1 MALVIKLRRGTTG
14 QWAGSSR
21 VLQIG
26 ELGLDTTLNKIKS
39 GDGTSLWG
47 SLPFLNVLPSELTE
61 LSQDA
66 VNAALVAGTGL
77 SKTYNDGANTIT
89 LNIDTATIAT
99 TNYVDSAITGV
110 NNQSGTTYVLVSD
123 IGVADGVASLDP
135 DGKVPD
141 SQIPA
146 AIARDSE
153 LSSHTS
159 ASTSVHG
166 IADTSALATKTYADN
181 AASTAAAAVVAAAP
195 AALNTLNELAAALG
209 NDASYAST
217 ITTALA
223 TKAATADI
231 AELAQD
237 AVGGSLSNLF
247 VYNDSTGGITLDNAK
262 VSDFLMDGASGNSYG
277 LIGTSAYLD
286 VKNTNGYNK
295 EIELDITAVEAKL
308 VTDGFAKLNS
318 PTFTGTVAG
327 ITSTMVGLG
336 NVDNVSTATIYS
348 NQYVLVTGTSRTI
361 SSTTDKFNVVEFNS
375 SNPITVTIPNDTQD
389 AGWPIGSSVEIRQ
402 IGTGQI
408 SVTKDAAVTYYAP
421 DSQFKSRVQ
430 WSSLFLEKRAANS
443 WLVTGDAT
451 A

>member
-47 SLPFLNVLPSELTE
+47 ALPFLNVLPSELTE

-89 LNIDTATIAT
+89 LNVDTATIAT

-123 IGVADGVASLDP
+123 VGSADGVASLGP
-135 DGKVPD
+135 DGKIPD
-141 SQIPA
+141 SEIPA

-181 AASTAAAAVVAAAP
+181 AASTAAAAIVAAAP
-195 AALNTLNELAAALG
+195 DALNTLNELAAALG

-217 ITTALA
+217 ITTALG
-223 TKAATADI
+223 TKAPI
-231 AELAQD
+231 A
-237 AVGGSLSNLF
+237 
-247 VYNDSTGGITLDNAK
+247 
-262 VSDFLMDGASGNSYG
+262 
-277 LIGTSAYLD
+277 
-286 VKNTNGYNK
+286 
-295 EIELDITAVEAKL
+295 
-308 VTDGFAKLNS
+308 S
-318 PTFTGTVAG
+318 PTFTGTVSG
-327 ITSTMVGLG
+327 VTKTHVGLG
-336 NVDNVSTATIYS
+336 NVDNTTDANKPISTATQTALDLKLASATASSTYAPIASPTFTGTVGGVTKAMVGLSDVDNVSTTTIYS

-389 AGWPIGSSVEIRQ
+389 AGWPVGSSVEIRQ

-408 SVTKDAAVTYYAP
+408 SIAKDAAVTYYAP

>member
-1 MALVIKLRRGTTG
+1 MAIVIKLRRGTTG

-89 LNIDTATIAT
+89 LNVDTATIAT
-99 TNYVDSAITGV
+99 TNYVDRAITGV
-110 NNQSGTTYVLVSD
+110 NNQSGATYVLVSD
-123 IGVADGVASLDP
+123 VGSADGVASLGP
-135 DGKVPD
+135 DGKIPD
-141 SQIPA
+141 SEIPA

-181 AASTAAAAVVAAAP
+181 AASTAAAAIVAAAP
-195 AALNTLNELAAALG
+195 DALNTLNELAAALG

-217 ITTALA
+217 ITTALG
-223 TKAATADI
+223 TKAPI
-231 AELAQD
+231 A
-237 AVGGSLSNLF
+237 
-247 VYNDSTGGITLDNAK
+247 
-262 VSDFLMDGASGNSYG
+262 
-277 LIGTSAYLD
+277 
-286 VKNTNGYNK
+286 
-295 EIELDITAVEAKL
+295 
-308 VTDGFAKLNS
+308 S
-318 PTFTGTVAG
+318 PTFTGTVSG
-327 ITSTMVGLG
+327 VTKTHVGLG
-336 NVDNVSTATIYS
+336 NVDNTTDANKPISTATQTALDLKLASATASSTYAPIASPTFTGTVGGVTKAMVGLSDVDNVSTTTIYS

-389 AGWPIGSSVEIRQ
+389 AGWPVGSSVEIRQ

>member
-1 MALVIKLRRGTTG
+1 MAIVIKLRRGTTG

-89 LNIDTATIAT
+89 LNVDTATIAT

-123 IGVADGVASLDP
+123 VGSADGVASLGP
-135 DGKVPD
+135 DGKIPD
-141 SQIPA
+141 SEIPA

-181 AASTAAAAVVAAAP
+181 AASTAAAAIVAAAP
-195 AALNTLNELAAALG
+195 DALNTLNELAAALG

-217 ITTALA
+217 ITTALG
-223 TKAATADI
+223 TKAPI
-231 AELAQD
+231 A
-237 AVGGSLSNLF
+237 
-247 VYNDSTGGITLDNAK
+247 
-262 VSDFLMDGASGNSYG
+262 
-277 LIGTSAYLD
+277 
-286 VKNTNGYNK
+286 
-295 EIELDITAVEAKL
+295 
-308 VTDGFAKLNS
+308 S
-318 PTFTGTVAG
+318 PTFTGTVSG
-327 ITSTMVGLG
+327 VTKTHVGLG
-336 NVDNVSTATIYS
+336 NVDNTTDANKPISTATQTALDLKLASATASTTYAPLASPTFTGTVGGVTKAMVGLSDVDNVSTTTIYS

-389 AGWPIGSSVEIRQ
+389 AGWPVGSSVEIRQ

>member
-47 SLPFLNVLPSELTE
+47 ALPFLNVLPSELTE

-89 LNIDTATIAT
+89 LNVDTATIAT

-123 IGVADGVASLDP
+123 VGSADGVASLGP
-135 DGKVPD
+135 DGKIPD
-141 SQIPA
+141 SEIPA

-195 AALNTLNELAAALG
+195 TALNTLNELAAALG

-217 ITTALA
+217 ITTALG
-223 TKAATADI
+223 TKAPI
-231 AELAQD
+231 A
-237 AVGGSLSNLF
+237 
-247 VYNDSTGGITLDNAK
+247 
-262 VSDFLMDGASGNSYG
+262 
-277 LIGTSAYLD
+277 
-286 VKNTNGYNK
+286 
-295 EIELDITAVEAKL
+295 
-308 VTDGFAKLNS
+308 S
-318 PTFTGTVAG
+318 PTFTGTVSG
-327 ITSTMVGLG
+327 ITRSMVGLG
-336 NVDNVSTATIYS
+336 NVDNTTDANKPISTATQTALDLKIASATAATTYAPIASPTFTGTVSGVTKAMVGLSDVDNVSTATIYS

-389 AGWPIGSSVEIRQ
+389 AGWPVGSSVEIRQ

-408 SVTKDAAVTYYAP
+408 SIAKDAAVTYYAP

>member
-89 LNIDTATIAT
+89 LNVDTATIAT

-181 AASTAAAAVVAAAP
+181 AASTAAAAIVAAAP
-195 AALNTLNELAAALG
+195 DALNTLNELAAALG

-217 ITTALA
+217 ITTALG
-223 TKAATADI
+223 TKAPI
-231 AELAQD
+231 A
-237 AVGGSLSNLF
+237 
-247 VYNDSTGGITLDNAK
+247 
-262 VSDFLMDGASGNSYG
+262 
-277 LIGTSAYLD
+277 
-286 VKNTNGYNK
+286 
-295 EIELDITAVEAKL
+295 
-308 VTDGFAKLNS
+308 S
-318 PTFTGTVAG
+318 PTFTGTVSG
-327 ITSTMVGLG
+327 
-336 NVDNVSTATIYS
+336 
-348 NQYVLVTGTSRTI
+348 
-361 SSTTDKFNVVEFNS
+361 
-375 SNPITVTIPNDTQD
+375 
-389 AGWPIGSSVEIRQ
+389 
-402 IGTGQI
+402 
-408 SVTKDAAVTYYAP
+408 VTKTHVA
-421 DSQFKSRVQ
+421 SR
-430 WSSLFLEKRAANS
+430 KC
-443 WLVTGDAT
+443 
-451 A
+451 

>member
-47 SLPFLNVLPSELTE
+47 ALPFLNILPSELTE

-89 LNIDTATIAT
+89 LNVDTATIAT

-123 IGVADGVASLDP
+123 VGSADGVASLGP
-135 DGKVPD
+135 DGKIPD
-141 SQIPA
+141 SEIPA

-181 AASTAAAAVVAAAP
+181 AASTAAAAIVAAAP
-195 AALNTLNELAAALG
+195 DALNTLNELAAALG

-217 ITTALA
+217 ITTALG
-223 TKAATADI
+223 TKAPI
-231 AELAQD
+231 A
-237 AVGGSLSNLF
+237 
-247 VYNDSTGGITLDNAK
+247 
-262 VSDFLMDGASGNSYG
+262 
-277 LIGTSAYLD
+277 
-286 VKNTNGYNK
+286 
-295 EIELDITAVEAKL
+295 
-308 VTDGFAKLNS
+308 S

-327 ITSTMVGLG
+327 VTKTHVGLG
-336 NVDNVSTATIYS
+336 NVDNTTDANKPISTATQTALDLKLASATASTTYAPIASPTFTGTVGGVTKAMVGLSDVDNVSTTTIYS

>member
-89 LNIDTATIAT
+89 LNVDTATIAT

-141 SQIPA
+141 SQISA

-181 AASTAAAAVVAAAP
+181 AASTAAAAIVAAAP
-195 AALNTLNELAAALG
+195 DALNTLNELAAALG

-217 ITTALA
+217 ITTALG
-223 TKAATADI
+223 TKAPI
-231 AELAQD
+231 A
-237 AVGGSLSNLF
+237 
-247 VYNDSTGGITLDNAK
+247 
-262 VSDFLMDGASGNSYG
+262 
-277 LIGTSAYLD
+277 
-286 VKNTNGYNK
+286 
-295 EIELDITAVEAKL
+295 
-308 VTDGFAKLNS
+308 S
-318 PTFTGTVAG
+318 PTFTGTVSG
-327 ITSTMVGLG
+327 VTKTHVGLG
-336 NVDNVSTATIYS
+336 NVDNTTDANKPISTATQTALDLKLSSATASTTYAPIASPTFTGTVGGVTKAMVGLSDVDNVSTTTIYS

-389 AGWPIGSSVEIRQ
+389 AGWPVGSSVEIRQ

>member
-47 SLPFLNVLPSELTE
+47 ALPFLNILPSELTE

-89 LNIDTATIAT
+89 LNVDTATIAT

-123 IGVADGVASLDP
+123 VGSADGVASLGP
-135 DGKVPD
+135 DGKIPD
-141 SQIPA
+141 SEIPA

-181 AASTAAAAVVAAAP
+181 AASTAAAAIVAAAP
-195 AALNTLNELAAALG
+195 DALNTLNELAAALG

-217 ITTALA
+217 ITTALG
-223 TKAATADI
+223 TKAPI
-231 AELAQD
+231 A
-237 AVGGSLSNLF
+237 
-247 VYNDSTGGITLDNAK
+247 
-262 VSDFLMDGASGNSYG
+262 
-277 LIGTSAYLD
+277 
-286 VKNTNGYNK
+286 
-295 EIELDITAVEAKL
+295 
-308 VTDGFAKLNS
+308 S
-318 PTFTGTVAG
+318 PTFTGTVSG
-327 ITSTMVGLG
+327 VTKTHVGLG
-336 NVDNVSTATIYS
+336 NVDNTTDANKPISTATQTALDLKLASATASTTYAPIASPTFTGTVGGVTKAMVGLSDVDNVSTTTIYS

>member
-1 MALVIKLRRGTTG
+1 MAVVVKLRRGTTG

-89 LNIDTATIAT
+89 LNVDTATIAT

-123 IGVADGVASLDP
+123 VGSADGVASLGP
-135 DGKVPD
+135 DGKIPD
-141 SQIPA
+141 SEIPA

-181 AASTAAAAVVAAAP
+181 AASTAAAAIVAAAP
-195 AALNTLNELAAALG
+195 DALNTLNELAAALG

-217 ITTALA
+217 ITTALG
-223 TKAATADI
+223 TKAPI
-231 AELAQD
+231 A
-237 AVGGSLSNLF
+237 
-247 VYNDSTGGITLDNAK
+247 
-262 VSDFLMDGASGNSYG
+262 
-277 LIGTSAYLD
+277 
-286 VKNTNGYNK
+286 
-295 EIELDITAVEAKL
+295 
-308 VTDGFAKLNS
+308 S
-318 PTFTGTVAG
+318 PTFTGTVSG
-327 ITSTMVGLG
+327 VTKTHVGLG
-336 NVDNVSTATIYS
+336 NVDNTTDANKPISTATQTALDLKLASATASSTYAPIASPTFTGTVGGVTKAMVGLSDVDNVSTTTIYS

-389 AGWPIGSSVEIRQ
+389 AGWPVGSSVEIRQ

>member
-123 IGVADGVASLDP
+123 VGSADGVASLGP
-135 DGKVPD
+135 DGKIPD
-141 SQIPA
+141 SEIPA

-181 AASTAAAAVVAAAP
+181 AASTAAAAIVAAAP
-195 AALNTLNELAAALG
+195 DALNTLNELAAALG

-217 ITTALA
+217 ITTALG
-223 TKAATADI
+223 TKAPI
-231 AELAQD
+231 A
-237 AVGGSLSNLF
+237 
-247 VYNDSTGGITLDNAK
+247 
-262 VSDFLMDGASGNSYG
+262 
-277 LIGTSAYLD
+277 
-286 VKNTNGYNK
+286 
-295 EIELDITAVEAKL
+295 
-308 VTDGFAKLNS
+308 S
-318 PTFTGTVAG
+318 PTFTGTVSG
-327 ITSTMVGLG
+327 VTKTHVGLG
-336 NVDNVSTATIYS
+336 NVDNTTDANKPISTATQTALDLKLASATASSTYAPIASPTFTGTVGGVTKAMVGLSDVDNVSTTTIYS

-389 AGWPIGSSVEIRQ
+389 AGWPVGSSVEIRQ

>member
-39 GDGTSLWG
+39 GDGASLWG

-89 LNIDTATIAT
+89 LNVDTATIAT
-99 TNYVDSAITGV
+99 TNYVDSAITSV

-123 IGVADGVASLDP
+123 VGSADGVASLGP
-135 DGKVPD
+135 DGKILD
-141 SQIPA
+141 SEIPA

-181 AASTAAAAVVAAAP
+181 AASTAAAAIVAAAP
-195 AALNTLNELAAALG
+195 DALNTLNELAAALG

-217 ITTALA
+217 ITTALG
-223 TKAATADI
+223 TKAPIASPTFTGTVSGVTKTHVGLGNVDNTTDANKPISTATQTALDLKLDSATASTTYAPI
-231 AELAQD
+231 A
-237 AVGGSLSNLF
+237 
-247 VYNDSTGGITLDNAK
+247 
-262 VSDFLMDGASGNSYG
+262 
-277 LIGTSAYLD
+277 
-286 VKNTNGYNK
+286 
-295 EIELDITAVEAKL
+295 
-308 VTDGFAKLNS
+308 S

-336 NVDNVSTATIYS
+336 NVDNVSTTTIYS

-389 AGWPIGSSVEIRQ
+389 AGWPVGSSVEIRQ

>member
-14 QWAGSSR
+14 QWTGSSR

-47 SLPFLNVLPSELTE
+47 ALPFLNVLPSELTE

-89 LNIDTATIAT
+89 LNVDTVTIAT
-99 TNYVDSAITGV
+99 TSYVDTAITGV

-123 IGVADGVASLDP
+123 VGSADGVASLGP
-135 DGKVPD
+135 DGKIPD
-141 SQIPA
+141 SEIPA

-181 AASTAAAAVVAAAP
+181 AASTAAAAIVAAAP
-195 AALNTLNELAAALG
+195 DALNTLNELAAALG

-217 ITTALA
+217 ITTALG
-223 TKAATADI
+223 TKAPI
-231 AELAQD
+231 A
-237 AVGGSLSNLF
+237 
-247 VYNDSTGGITLDNAK
+247 
-262 VSDFLMDGASGNSYG
+262 
-277 LIGTSAYLD
+277 
-286 VKNTNGYNK
+286 
-295 EIELDITAVEAKL
+295 
-308 VTDGFAKLNS
+308 S

-327 ITSTMVGLG
+327 VTKTHVGLG
-336 NVDNVSTATIYS
+336 NVDNTTDANKPISTATQTALDLKLASATASTTYATIASPTFTGTVGGVTKAMVGLSDVDNVSTTTIYS

-389 AGWPIGSSVEIRQ
+389 AGWPVGSSVEIRQ

>member
-89 LNIDTATIAT
+89 LNVDTATIAT

-123 IGVADGVASLDP
+123 VGSADGVASLGP
-135 DGKVPD
+135 DGKIPD
-141 SQIPA
+141 SEIPA

-181 AASTAAAAVVAAAP
+181 AASTAAAAIVAAAP
-195 AALNTLNELAAALG
+195 DALNTLNELAAALG

-217 ITTALA
+217 ITTALG
-223 TKAATADI
+223 TKAPI
-231 AELAQD
+231 A
-237 AVGGSLSNLF
+237 
-247 VYNDSTGGITLDNAK
+247 
-262 VSDFLMDGASGNSYG
+262 
-277 LIGTSAYLD
+277 
-286 VKNTNGYNK
+286 
-295 EIELDITAVEAKL
+295 
-308 VTDGFAKLNS
+308 S
-318 PTFTGTVAG
+318 PTFTGTVSG
-327 ITSTMVGLG
+327 VTKTHVGLG
-336 NVDNVSTATIYS
+336 NVDNTTDANKPISTATQTALDLKLASATASSTYAPIASPTFTGTVGGVTKAMVGLSDVDNVSTTTIYS

>member
-47 SLPFLNVLPSELTE
+47 ALPFLNVLPSELTE

-89 LNIDTATIAT
+89 LNVDTATIAT
-99 TNYVDSAITGV
+99 TSYVDSAITGV

-123 IGVADGVASLDP
+123 VGSADGVASLGP
-135 DGKVPD
+135 DGKIPD
-141 SQIPA
+141 SEIPS

-181 AASTAAAAVVAAAP
+181 AASTAAAAIVAAAP
-195 AALNTLNELAAALG
+195 DALNTLNELAAALG

-217 ITTALA
+217 ITTALG
-223 TKAATADI
+223 TKAPI
-231 AELAQD
+231 A
-237 AVGGSLSNLF
+237 
-247 VYNDSTGGITLDNAK
+247 
-262 VSDFLMDGASGNSYG
+262 
-277 LIGTSAYLD
+277 
-286 VKNTNGYNK
+286 
-295 EIELDITAVEAKL
+295 
-308 VTDGFAKLNS
+308 S

-327 ITSTMVGLG
+327 VTKTHVGLG
-336 NVDNVSTATIYS
+336 NVDNTTDANKPISTATQTALDLKLASATASTTYAPIASPTFTGTVGGVTKAMVGLSDVDNISTTTIYS

-389 AGWPIGSSVEIRQ
+389 SGWPVGSSVEIRQ

>member
-89 LNIDTATIAT
+89 LNVDTATIAT

-110 NNQSGTTYVLVSD
+110 NNQSGSTYVLVSD
-123 IGVADGVASLDP
+123 VGSADGVASLGP
-135 DGKVPD
+135 DGKIPD
-141 SQIPA
+141 SEIPA

-181 AASTAAAAVVAAAP
+181 AASTAAAAIVAAAP
-195 AALNTLNELAAALG
+195 DALNTLNELAAALG

-217 ITTALA
+217 ITTALG
-223 TKAATADI
+223 TKAPI
-231 AELAQD
+231 A
-237 AVGGSLSNLF
+237 
-247 VYNDSTGGITLDNAK
+247 
-262 VSDFLMDGASGNSYG
+262 
-277 LIGTSAYLD
+277 
-286 VKNTNGYNK
+286 
-295 EIELDITAVEAKL
+295 
-308 VTDGFAKLNS
+308 S
-318 PTFTGTVAG
+318 PTFTGTVSG
-327 ITSTMVGLG
+327 VTKTHVGLG
-336 NVDNVSTATIYS
+336 NVDNTTDANKPISTATQTALDLKLASATASSTYAPIASPTFTGTVGGVTKAMVGLSDVDNVSTTTIYS

-389 AGWPIGSSVEIRQ
+389 AGWPVGSSVEIRQ

>member
-89 LNIDTATIAT
+89 LNVDTATIAT
-99 TNYVDSAITGV
+99 TSYVDSAITGV

-123 IGVADGVASLDP
+123 VGSADGVASLGP
-135 DGKVPD
+135 DGKIPD
-141 SQIPA
+141 SEIPA

-181 AASTAAAAVVAAAP
+181 AASTAAAAIVAAAP
-195 AALNTLNELAAALG
+195 DALNTLNELAAALG

-217 ITTALA
+217 ITTALG
-223 TKAATADI
+223 TKAPI
-231 AELAQD
+231 A
-237 AVGGSLSNLF
+237 
-247 VYNDSTGGITLDNAK
+247 
-262 VSDFLMDGASGNSYG
+262 
-277 LIGTSAYLD
+277 
-286 VKNTNGYNK
+286 
-295 EIELDITAVEAKL
+295 
-308 VTDGFAKLNS
+308 S
-318 PTFTGTVAG
+318 PTFTGTVSG
-327 ITSTMVGLG
+327 VTKTHVGLG
-336 NVDNVSTATIYS
+336 NVDNTTDANKPISTATQTALDLKLASATASTTYAPIASPTFTGTVGGVTKAMVGLSDVDNISTTTIYS

-389 AGWPIGSSVEIRQ
+389 AGWPVGSSVEIRQ

-408 SVTKDAAVTYYAP
+408 SIAKDAAVTYYAP

>member
-89 LNIDTATIAT
+89 LNVDTATIAT
-99 TNYVDSAITGV
+99 TNYVDTAITGV
-110 NNQSGTTYVLVSD
+110 NNQSGTTYVLVSEV
-123 IGVADGVASLDP
+123 GVADGVASLGP
-135 DGKVPD
+135 DGKIPD
-141 SQIPA
+141 SEIPA

-181 AASTAAAAVVAAAP
+181 AASTAAAAIVAAAP
-195 AALNTLNELAAALG
+195 DALNTLNELAAALG

-217 ITTALA
+217 ITTALG
-223 TKAATADI
+223 TKAPIASPTFTGTVSGVTKTHVGLGNVDNTTDANKPISTATQTALDLKLASATASTTYAPI
-231 AELAQD
+231 A
-237 AVGGSLSNLF
+237 
-247 VYNDSTGGITLDNAK
+247 
-262 VSDFLMDGASGNSYG
+262 
-277 LIGTSAYLD
+277 
-286 VKNTNGYNK
+286 
-295 EIELDITAVEAKL
+295 
-308 VTDGFAKLNS
+308 S

-389 AGWPIGSSVEIRQ
+389 AGWPVGSSVEIRQ

>member
-89 LNIDTATIAT
+89 LNVDTATIAT

-123 IGVADGVASLDP
+123 VGSADGVASLGP
-135 DGKVPD
+135 DGKIPD
-141 SQIPA
+141 SEIPA

-195 AALNTLNELAAALG
+195 TALNTLNELAAALG

-217 ITTALA
+217 ITTALG
-223 TKAATADI
+223 TKAPI
-231 AELAQD
+231 A
-237 AVGGSLSNLF
+237 
-247 VYNDSTGGITLDNAK
+247 
-262 VSDFLMDGASGNSYG
+262 
-277 LIGTSAYLD
+277 
-286 VKNTNGYNK
+286 
-295 EIELDITAVEAKL
+295 
-308 VTDGFAKLNS
+308 S
-318 PTFTGTVAG
+318 PTFTGTVSG
-327 ITSTMVGLG
+327 ITRSMVGLG
-336 NVDNVSTATIYS
+336 NVDNTTDANKPISTATQTALDLKIASSTAATTYAPIASPTFTGTVSGVTKAMVGLSDVDNVSTATIYS

-389 AGWPIGSSVEIRQ
+389 AGWPVGSSVEIRQ

>member
-1 MALVIKLRRGTTG
+1 MAIVIKLRRGTTG

-89 LNIDTATIAT
+89 LNVDTATIAT

-123 IGVADGVASLDP
+123 VGSADGVASLGP
-135 DGKVPD
+135 DGKIPD
-141 SQIPA
+141 SEIPA

-181 AASTAAAAVVAAAP
+181 AASTAAAAIVAAAP
-195 AALNTLNELAAALG
+195 DALNTLNELAAALG

-217 ITTALA
+217 ITTALG
-223 TKAATADI
+223 TKAPI
-231 AELAQD
+231 A
-237 AVGGSLSNLF
+237 
-247 VYNDSTGGITLDNAK
+247 
-262 VSDFLMDGASGNSYG
+262 
-277 LIGTSAYLD
+277 
-286 VKNTNGYNK
+286 
-295 EIELDITAVEAKL
+295 
-308 VTDGFAKLNS
+308 S
-318 PTFTGTVAG
+318 PTFTGTVSG
-327 ITSTMVGLG
+327 VTKTHVGLG
-336 NVDNVSTATIYS
+336 NVDNTTDANKPISTATQTALDLKLASATASTTYAPLASPTFTGTVGGVTKAMVGLSDVDNVSTTTIYS

-389 AGWPIGSSVEIRQ
+389 AGWPVGSSVEIRQ

-408 SVTKDAAVTYYAP
+408 SIAKDAAVTYYAP

>member
-14 QWAGSSR
+14 QWSTSSR

-89 LNIDTATIAT
+89 LNVDTATIAT

-123 IGVADGVASLDP
+123 VGSADGVASLGP
-135 DGKVPD
+135 DGKIPD
-141 SQIPA
+141 SEIPA

-195 AALNTLNELAAALG
+195 TALNTLNELAAALG

-217 ITTALA
+217 ITTALG
-223 TKAATADI
+223 TKAPI
-231 AELAQD
+231 A
-237 AVGGSLSNLF
+237 
-247 VYNDSTGGITLDNAK
+247 
-262 VSDFLMDGASGNSYG
+262 
-277 LIGTSAYLD
+277 
-286 VKNTNGYNK
+286 
-295 EIELDITAVEAKL
+295 
-308 VTDGFAKLNS
+308 S
-318 PTFTGTVAG
+318 PTFTGTVGGVTKA
-327 ITSTMVGLG
+327 MVGLENVDNTTDANKPISTATQTALDLKLASATAATTYAPIASPTFTG
-336 NVDNVSTATIYS
+336 TVGGVTKAMVGLSDVDNVSTATIYS

-361 SSTTDKFNVVEFNS
+361 NSTTDKFNVVEFNS

-389 AGWPIGSSVEIRQ
+389 AGWPVGSSVEIRQ

-408 SVTKDAAVTYYAP
+408 SIAKDAAVTYYAP

>member
-89 LNIDTATIAT
+89 LNVDTATIAT

-110 NNQSGTTYVLVSD
+110 NNQSGATYVLVSD
-123 IGVADGVASLDP
+123 VGSADGVASLGP
-135 DGKVPD
+135 DGKIPD
-141 SQIPA
+141 SEIPA

-181 AASTAAAAVVAAAP
+181 AASTAAAAVVASAP
-195 AALNTLNELAAALG
+195 SALNTLNELAAALG

-217 ITTALA
+217 ITTALG
-223 TKAATADI
+223 TKAPI
-231 AELAQD
+231 A
-237 AVGGSLSNLF
+237 
-247 VYNDSTGGITLDNAK
+247 
-262 VSDFLMDGASGNSYG
+262 
-277 LIGTSAYLD
+277 
-286 VKNTNGYNK
+286 
-295 EIELDITAVEAKL
+295 
-308 VTDGFAKLNS
+308 S
-318 PTFTGTVAG
+318 PTFTGTVGGVTKA
-327 ITSTMVGLG
+327 MVGLG
-336 NVDNVSTATIYS
+336 NVDNTTDANKPISTATQTALDLKIASATAATTYAPIASPTFTGTVGGVTKAMVGLSDVDNVSTATIYS

-389 AGWPIGSSVEIRQ
+389 AGWPVGSSVEIRQ

-408 SVTKDAAVTYYAP
+408 SIAKDAAVTYYAP